1 MSISSV
7 RKNRAAVT
15 PSGNGYY
22 AEYENKVSRRIV
34 NPPQPHRYAW
44 QNFAELESGRSATI

>member
-7 RKNRAAVT
+7 RKSRAAGT

-34 NPPQPHRYAW
+34 NPLLSTFMH
-44 QNFAELESGRSATI
+44 GRSSVLEAEA

>member
-34 NPPQPHRYAW
+34 NPPLSAFTH
-44 QNFAELESGRSATI
+44 GRSSMLEAEA